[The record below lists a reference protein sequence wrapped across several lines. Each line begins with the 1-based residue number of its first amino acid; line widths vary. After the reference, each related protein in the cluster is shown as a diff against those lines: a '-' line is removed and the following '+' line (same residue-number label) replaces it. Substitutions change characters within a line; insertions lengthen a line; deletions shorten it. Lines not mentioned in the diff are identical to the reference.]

1 MNKGAT
7 DGQYQAIGPLQQSQM
22 DKVWLHLNHFVAAS
36 GLMNVIFL
44 TMSMV
49 MVVVAVQGAHL
60 WLFLATD
67 SLTALVWTLL
77 TAHNLPLH
85 PHLQLCCLGN
95 CVSCGR
101 LHLPGM
107 FSKALG

>member
-1 MNKGAT
+1 
-7 DGQYQAIGPLQQSQM
+7 
-22 DKVWLHLNHFVAAS
+22 
-36 GLMNVIFL
+36 
-44 TMSMV
+44 MSMV

-85 PHLQLCCLGN
+85 PHLQ
-95 CVSCGR
+95 
-101 LHLPGM
+101 
-107 FSKALG
+107 